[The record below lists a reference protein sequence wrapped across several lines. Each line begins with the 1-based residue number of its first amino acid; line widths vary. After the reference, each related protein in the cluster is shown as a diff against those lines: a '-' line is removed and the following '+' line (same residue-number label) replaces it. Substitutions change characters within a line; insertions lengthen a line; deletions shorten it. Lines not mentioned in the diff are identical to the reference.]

1 MKKAEKNDA
10 DFREMKLQYESIFA
24 EQVNQIKKLIKE
36 RELLHLYI
44 ERLERE
50 NASISSRTFSDETVQ
65 FLTYSSQTPQSYE
78 VNRFRI
84 LFKINSLFSFRNVWF

>member
-1 MKKAEKNDA
+1 MRKAEKNDA
-10 DFREMKLQYESIFA
+10 DFREMKLQYENMFI

-50 NASISSRTFSDETVQ
+50 NASISSRTFTDETVQ
-65 FLTYSSQTPQSYE
+65 FLTYFAQTPQSYE
-78 VNRFRI
+78 VNYFDC
-84 LFKINSLFSFRNVWF
+84 L